1 MNNLTPSTG
10 HATTDPYDVS
20 FGQLKGLP
28 DVVQA
33 RPSTVQSVQFLTG
46 TTVTYIVQ
54 TLRQAAEGDTVYL
67 QLISREGGTRLVLPP
82 AVTNVIAR
90 QRDAIT
96 TRTRSEAGK
105 RVAAERKAAGHVQT
119 FSEEAR
125 AMGLNT
131 RSVNAAKRAAKRA
144 AKKSK

>member
-1 MNNLTPSTG
+1 
-10 HATTDPYDVS
+10 
-20 FGQLKGLP
+20 
-28 DVVQA
+28 
-33 RPSTVQSVQFLTG
+33 VQSVQFLTG

-67 QLISREGGTRLVLPP
+67 QLISRDGGTRLVLPP

-105 RVAAERKAAGHVQT
+105 RVAAERAAAGHVQS
-119 FSEEAR
+119 FSDAAR
-125 AMGLNT
+125 KKARLT
-131 RSVNAAKRAAKRA
+131 RSVNAAKRAAK
-144 AKKSK
+144 KLK